1 MLDPH
6 SNKNGSF
13 LRVETKTVH
22 YLAPTITGSV
32 PSQSLSSRPKVP
44 FYILM
49 VIMYSLMGEPK
60 SSGASH
66 LISTVSL

>member
-6 SNKNGSF
+6 SKKNGSF

-22 YLAPTITGSV
+22 FLAPTITGSV
-32 PSQSLSSRPKVP
+32 PSQSFSSRPKIV

-49 VIMYSLMGEPK
+49 VMMYLSMGEPK
-60 SSGASH
+60 SSGATHS
-66 LISTVSL
+66 ISTVSR